1 MIASTCLQ
9 ASYMLQHLDLIVGQ
23 EEINLSI
30 CCTFQSLLTLLFSA
44 VRTLS
49 LRLKHTAPSLMRQLP
64 IGLTEIIRQERKHHT
79 IIPYNSSTMLKTKNK
94 MHVNEKEILL
104 LL

>member
-1 MIASTCLQ
+1 
-9 ASYMLQHLDLIVGQ
+9 MLQHLDLIVGQ

-49 LRLKHTAPSLMRQLP
+49 LRLKHTALSLRRQLP
-64 IGLTEIIRQERKHHT
+64 IGLTEMLGRNVNIIRLFHT
-79 IIPYNSSTMLKTKNK
+79 IFQRCLKLKIK
-94 MHVNEKEILL
+94 CMIMR
-104 LL
+104 